1 MLPSSKN
8 TGLRRDKQCFFIKL
22 FVCVCKIDR
31 RNISVANKRK
41 YTGVVFFVPVSMQI
55 GGLLFI
61 HLRNV
66 LKTHLNNGIVSS
78 RMRAIANM
86 VLCR

>member
-1 MLPSSKN
+1 MRQTYVSM
-8 TGLRRDKQCFFIKL
+8 QVL
-22 FVCVCKIDR
+22 F
-31 RNISVANKRK
+31 
-41 YTGVVFFVPVSMQI
+41 FFVPVSMQI

-66 LKTHLNNGIVSS
+66 LKTHSNDGIVSS
-78 RMRAIANM
+78 RTSATANM